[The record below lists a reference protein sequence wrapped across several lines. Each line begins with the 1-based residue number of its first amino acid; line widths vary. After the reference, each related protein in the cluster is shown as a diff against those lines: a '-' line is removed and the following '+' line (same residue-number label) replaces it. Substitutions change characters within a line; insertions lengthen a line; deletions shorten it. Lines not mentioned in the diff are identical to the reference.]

1 MYQPD
6 PEYYPSLSYKTAD
19 ICITLNCRGNTEYT
33 KISYP
38 VKYGIFHR
46 LETRDLIM
54 EFTPGHE
61 IRHARGKPPAWPDPQ
76 EWLKRTMG
84 NDWIYYSTGGYAGV
98 FESIGEYYLPNL
110 MYTTNSLLGG
120 KPFEDPFI
128 RQVSIN
134 WHPRLAATRLD
145 RAIAR
150 PDMPGPVR
158 EWAEKIL
165 AITPE
170 HLATKAEDLFN
181 ISGERTTVL
190 PPDARHSDY
199 DVIPLTISDGCL
211 YKCRFC
217 KVKNKKKFTP
227 RSKENIHG
235 QLSALKALYGK
246 DLVNYNSLFLGEHD
260 ALNASADT
268 IVYAARTAYDT
279 LDFSRS
285 VMARPRLYLFGS
297 VDALINAEDRLFKS
311 LNTLPFHTFI
321 NIGLESA
328 DSATLEQIGKPIT
341 PEKVTQAFLRMQEI
355 NKTYDRIEM
364 SGNFIMDETLPQGH
378 NTAMMALVRDRLK
391 FTQQKG
397 SIYLSPL
404 RFGRPSREILFDFY
418 RLKTR
423 SRLPMYLYIIQ
434 RL

>member
-6 PEYYPSLSYKTAD
+6 PEYYPSLSFRTED
-19 ICITLNCRGNTEYT
+19 LSIDLNCRGNTEYT

-54 EFTPGHE
+54 EFNLCHE
-61 IRHARGKPPAWPDPQ
+61 IRHAKGKTGAWRDPQ
-76 EWLKRTMG
+76 EWLKRTVG

-120 KPFEDPFI
+120 KPFKEAA
-128 RQVSIN
+128 IN
-134 WHPRLAATRLD
+134 QLSMDWHPTLAAAGLERVL
-145 RAIAR
+145 AR
-150 PDMPGPVR
+150 PDMPGQVR
-158 EWAEKIL
+158 EWAKKIL
-165 AITPE
+165 GVTPA
-170 HLATKAEDLFN
+170 HLDQKAQALFQ

-217 KVKNKKKFTP
+217 KVKNKKEFTT
-227 RSKENIHG
+227 RSRKNIDA
-235 QLSALKALYGK
+235 QLSSLTALYGR

-260 ALNASADT
+260 ALNAPADT
-268 IVYAARTAYDT
+268 IVYAARTAYDK
-279 LDFSRS
+279 LNFCRS

-297 VDALINAEDRLFKS
+297 VDALINAEERLFTD
-311 LNTLPFHTFI
+311 LNALPFHTYI

-328 DSATLEQIGKPIT
+328 DPATLEQIGKPIT
-341 PEKVTQAFLRMQEI
+341 PEKVTRAFNRMQKI
-355 NKTYDRIEM
+355 NKTFDRIEM
-364 SGNFIMDETLPQGH
+364 SGNFIMDENLPAGH

-418 RLKTR
+418 HLKTC